1 MRRYKRK
8 TDRGKVPLATILS
21 QMSGASASSGCAFQT
36 VNGEGMSSGQITR
49 ALQSTWRKVNI
60 SDQITCTLIRKTAV
74 SAVHQK
80 APDMIGNLA
89 YLMCHRTETAAKC
102 YCMVYRDKTC
112 IAAAKSLSELTG
124 LSQENTL
131 SSDVIVQETRAFWTE
146 NELKALHA
154 AFDEEINAGAISLQS
169 VKLKTKKCRVSA
181 NYTARQVYDKV
192 RHEIQQRA

>member
-1 MRRYKRK
+1 
-8 TDRGKVPLATILS
+8 
-21 QMSGASASSGCAFQT
+21 
-36 VNGEGMSSGQITR
+36 
-49 ALQSTWRKVNI
+49 
-60 SDQITCTLIRKTAV
+60 
-74 SAVHQK
+74 
-80 APDMIGNLA
+80 
-89 YLMCHRTETAAKC
+89 
-102 YCMVYRDKTC
+102 
-112 IAAAKSLSELTG
+112 LSELTG